1 MFSMNEWMNT
11 YMYIPTYMRELA
23 GWGTFL
29 KMLRPSSR
37 SVQRQTM
44 HFLPRYATTR
54 TTCFLTFCLRRNSR
68 CTSCDLEYTTEFS
81 QRQTTGCAELFLLAC
96 YILITRAYECILFC
110 TYNDVC
116 NAECGLQLWNKV
128 DTYLLTYTYI
138 YIYIH
143 IYIHTYIHTHI
154 HTY

>member
-1 MFSMNEWMNT
+1 MNT

-96 YILITRAYECILFC
+96 YILITRVYECISPC
-110 TYNDVC
+110 MYCITMSVTQNAVC
-116 NAECGLQLWNKV
+116 NCEIKSI
-128 DTYLLTYTYI
+128 LTY
-138 YIYIH
+138 
-143 IYIHTYIHTHI
+143 
-154 HTY
+154 